1 MSLAQLAQK
10 GKIKS
15 KAHIKLVCDGKRN
28 LSAKT
33 IPTFSTML
41 GLKSKEADF
50 FENLVYFTQAHTCE
64 EQLKYRNR
72 LKDLSK
78 TSSAKQIEFEKFDL
92 FSKWYIVALR
102 ELVELSDFKE
112 DPKWINSRLKANL
125 TPTEIKKAL
134 EILIKLGFLER
145 KNNQLHQTTPKISS
159 GDELRSKA
167 IRHFHYQMLDK
178 AKEALDEDMNHR
190 ETSGLTIAMTEEE
203 FKMVKEKIIEFRKSL
218 NESLG
223 TCPTGTGPK
232 NHLYHVALTCFRLTK
247 GGNA

>member
-92 FSKWYIVALR
+92 FSK
-102 ELVELSDFKE
+102 
-112 DPKWINSRLKANL
+112 
-125 TPTEIKKAL
+125 
-134 EILIKLGFLER
+134 
-145 KNNQLHQTTPKISS
+145 
-159 GDELRSKA
+159 
-167 IRHFHYQMLDK
+167 
-178 AKEALDEDMNHR
+178 
-190 ETSGLTIAMTEEE
+190 
-203 FKMVKEKIIEFRKSL
+203 
-218 NESLG
+218 
-223 TCPTGTGPK
+223 
-232 NHLYHVALTCFRLTK
+232 
-247 GGNA
+247 